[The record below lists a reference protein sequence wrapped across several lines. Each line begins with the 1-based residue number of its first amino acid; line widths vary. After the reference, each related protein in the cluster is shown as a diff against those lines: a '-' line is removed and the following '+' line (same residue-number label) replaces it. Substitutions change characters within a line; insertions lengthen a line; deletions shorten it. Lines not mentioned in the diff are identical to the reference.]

1 MGGGREDR
9 QELSRVSSSAEISPA
24 AGQHSVAER
33 CEGPDQLCDQV
44 QGHSCGRGGQD
55 GEDQAGECGGGSAD
69 KPRPQDQTGQVRP
82 SPSSKIQ
89 DTDIAHYDGR
99 SSGEGGF
106 GWFVGGRH
114 SHDGAGGKHQ
124 QRLKTGAVLLADHQ
138 LGEHQQQ
145 VRKSLRRQGIVPQ
158 LLMVLLTVGLQA
170 FLRDPVQDLQWL
182 STEAYKV
189 DFAEESARAVSQQP
203 VALYALPGAN
213 EAVSQSAAD
222 LSGNTK
228 QLPRRVRRTILAY
241 YKKNFSG
248 QSRDK
253 AGQQQ
258 SDVDLMEIYSPP
270 RVTARARRFGLKHG
284 GALDLATGWDFTL
297 ASHRDAALRLVRE
310 LKPALIIL
318 SPPCRTFSSLRY
330 LSDHKRSRDVVE
342 REKKGGLEHL
352 RFAVQLAKLQMKEH
366 RGFLCLQTAGNQS
379 PWRSSWSSREFSS
392 QVGCVFLDWS
402 PRPDASPQAHHAT
415 HQHRD
420 SCYPLRSSM

>member
-318 SPPCRTFSSLRY
+318 SPPCRTFP
-330 LSDHKRSRDVVE
+330 V
-342 REKKGGLEHL
+342 
-352 RFAVQLAKLQMKEH
+352 
-366 RGFLCLQTAGNQS
+366 C
-379 PWRSSWSSREFSS
+379 
-392 QVGCVFLDWS
+392 
-402 PRPDASPQAHHAT
+402 AT
-415 HQHRD
+415 
-420 SCYPLRSSM
+420 